1 MSSWMKSDLIP
12 SKVRPYPVKGLTF
25 GLLMSEECL

>member
-1 MSSWMKSDLIP
+1 MKSDLIT
-12 SKVRPYPVKGLTF
+12 SKVRPYPTKGLTF

>member
-12 SKVRPYPVKGLTF
+12 SKVRPYPVKGQTF
-25 GLLMSEECL
+25 GQLMSEECL

>member
-12 SKVRPYPVKGLTF
+12 SKIRPYPAKGQTF
-25 GLLMSEECL
+25 GMLMSEECL